1 MRSPWNSMRTKII
14 NPIVAKIRACLANK
28 KWSLNFLHSSL
39 ITHFFTLI
47 WQHHFY
53 FHHLIFSHY
62 LWVLHLSA
70 GTFFF
75 SSTQTHWI
83 QWKKKKKNKKNKTKR
98 KETNNRT
105 ANPWKEKK
113 KEWKPTPAPKKKK
126 KGTANANPEKKKKK
140 VKRWSKVVAMG
151 PLYVFN
157 YNIVIKLWVMETEN
171 SQKLFS
177 VFITH
182 NSKIR

>member
-75 SSTQTHWI
+75 SSTQLTEAN
-83 QWKKKKKNKKNKTKR
+83 KKKNWTTNPG
-98 KETNNRT
+98 KE
-105 ANPWKEKK
+105 KEKK
-113 KEWKPTPAPKKKK
+113 KKTNKQPTPTQKKKK
-126 KGTANANPEKKKKK
+126 SKSGQKLRLWVPYMCLITILLLSYELWKLKIA
-140 VKRWSKVVAMG
+140 KVV
-151 PLYVFN
+151 
-157 YNIVIKLWVMETEN
+157 
-171 SQKLFS
+171 FS
-177 VFITH
+177 FH
-182 NSKIR
+182 NS